1 MRFKAK
7 SLLHSF
13 RYAAAGIYFC
23 LRTQRNMRIHVVAG
37 FAAMG
42 LGFWLR
48 LPPFHMAVL
57 AVVSSLV
64 VTMEMLNTAIENAVD
79 LYTHRRHPLAK
90 IAKDVAAA
98 AVLVSAINAVLVGL
112 IILGPALYAKA
123 QTAGAPLPEMHPYL
137 RPAWMASPTPAPA
150 IVRPVM

>member
-1 MRFKAK
+1 MRFKAH
-7 SLLHSF
+7 SLFASF
-13 RYAAAGIYFC
+13 KYAASGIYFC

-37 FAAMG
+37 FSAMALG
-42 LGFWLR
+42 LWLR
-48 LPPFHMAVL
+48 VPLVNLAIV

-98 AVLVSAINAVLVGL
+98 AVLVSAINALLVGL
-112 IILGPALYAKA
+112 IILGPWLYAKL
-123 QTAGAPLPEMHPYL
+123 QGYGLPLPMP
-137 RPAWMASPTPAPA
+137 PAYFQPKE
-150 IVRPVM
+150 

>member
-1 MRFKAK
+1 MRFKAH
-7 SLLHSF
+7 SLLASF

-42 LGFWLR
+42 LGILLR
-48 LPPFHMAVL
+48 VPLFHLAIV

-64 VTMEMLNTAIENAVD
+64 VTMEMLNTSIEAAVD
-79 LYTHRRHPLAK
+79 LYTHKRHPLAK

-112 IILGPALYAKA
+112 IILGPTLYLKV
-123 QTAGAPLPEMHPYL
+123 QHHGVPLPRLHPYL
-137 RPAWMASPTPAPA
+137 MPYTGYPSPPANLAPPSP
-150 IVRPVM
+150 

>member
-37 FAAMG
+37 FAAMA

-79 LYTHRRHPLAK
+79 LYTHQRHPLAK

-98 AVLVSAINAVLVGL
+98 AVLVSAINALLVA
-112 IILGPALYAKA
+112 ALLLAPPLWTYARG
-123 QTAGAPLPEMHPYL
+123 QGAPLPALPGYFQPH
-137 RPAWMASPTPAPA
+137 
-150 IVRPVM
+150 